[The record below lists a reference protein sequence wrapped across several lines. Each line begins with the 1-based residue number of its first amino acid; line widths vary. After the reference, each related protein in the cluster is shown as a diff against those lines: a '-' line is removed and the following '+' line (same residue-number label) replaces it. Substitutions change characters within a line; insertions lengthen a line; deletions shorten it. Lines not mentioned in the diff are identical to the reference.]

1 VSSRRAVSLIGA
13 RGAGKTTVG
22 RLVAERLGLAFVDLD
37 AETLRWGRRV
47 GEAAETTGALLER
60 VGLGRFRILEA
71 EALRRLLEP
80 SQALVLAA
88 GGGSIVRADACHW
101 LRSATHVIW
110 LRAPA
115 GVLGARIARDPTPR
129 PALEGE
135 DASAEVPAVLA
146 RREPLYRALATG
158 IVESGE
164 GTPAEV
170 ASRVVSQLQALDPSF
185 EGAGG

>member
-1 VSSRRAVSLIGA
+1 
-13 RGAGKTTVG
+13 
-22 RLVAERLGLAFVDLD
+22 
-37 AETLRWGRRV
+37 
-47 GEAAETTGALLER
+47 
-60 VGLGRFRILEA
+60 
-71 EALRRLLEP
+71 
-80 SQALVLAA
+80 
-88 GGGSIVRADACHW
+88 
-101 LRSATHVIW
+101 VIW